1 MDLNEIKQLIRLVD
15 EKRFAEFEL
24 ERGDFKLRIKRVLP
38 PVDTPA
44 PATPMTMVTSGPV
57 ASPSPAPA
65 EAVPLQIQQSVPVL
79 QVETAGAAAEV
90 DLHMVRSPMVGTF
103 YRSPSPTAA
112 PFVQVGDRV
121 ERGTVL
127 CIVEAMKL
135 MNEVPSDVAGEVVS
149 ILVENGQP
157 VEYGQ
162 PLFAIKPSS

>member
-15 EKRFAEFEL
+15 EKQFAEFEL

-38 PVDTPA
+38 PADTPA

-65 EAVPLQIQQSVPVL
+65 EAVPLQVQPSGTVL
-79 QVETAGAAAEV
+79 HLETVGTAADV
-90 DLHMVRSPMVGTF
+90 DLHVIRSPMVGTF

-149 ILVENGQP
+149 VLVENGQP

>member
-24 ERGDFKLRIKRVLP
+24 ERGDFRLRIKRMHTP
-38 PVDTPA
+38 PPPPAAGPA
-44 PATPMTMVTSGPV
+44 PAPPMPMVASGPV
-57 ASPSPAPA
+57 VSPATADVVPTQQPVPA
-65 EAVPLQIQQSVPVL
+65 LQP
-79 QVETAGAAAEV
+79 ETTGVVADV
-90 DLHMVRSPMVGTF
+90 DLHLIRSPMVGTF

-135 MNEVPSDVAGEVVS
+135 MNEVPSDVAGEVMS